1 MSDTKKCFK
10 CGEIKPLSAFY
21 KHKQMA
27 DGHLN
32 KCKECN
38 KIDVQKNYRDNIEH
52 YKEYEKSRNSQQHRV
67 EAREQYAQT
76 NKGKK
81 SLRKG
86 AREWSKRN
94 PIKKGATTIVGN
106 AVRNGTL
113 TKPDDCS
120 ECGSIPSRL
129 HGHHDDY
136 AFPLSVRWL
145 CPGCHTA
152 WHRKNGKAI
161 NG

>member
-10 CGEIKPLSAFY
+10 CGDVKALAAFY

-27 DGHLN
+27 DGRLN

-38 KIDVQKNYRDNIEH
+38 KADVRKNYRVNIDH
-52 YKEYEKSRNSQQHRV
+52 FKEYDRLRNCLPHRLD
-67 EAREQYAQT
+67 ARKKYAGTDQGKAVG
-76 NKGKK
+76 NKAKK
-81 SLRKG
+81 T
-86 AREWSKRN
+86 WNKRN
-94 PIKKGATTIVGN
+94 PIKRGAAQMVCN
-106 AVRNGTL
+106 AVRIGTL
-113 TKPDDCS
+113 IKPADCGN
-120 ECGSIPSRL
+120 CGNTPSRL

-136 AFPLSVRWL
+136 AFPLTVRWL

-152 WHRKNGKAI
+152 WHRENGEAL